1 MKNKYSNILVN
12 YLVNVIFFSVFLL
25 GGNILY
31 GQKYIVK
38 PDRLNIRKSSCDT
51 SEVMGKLSR
60 GDTLIV
66 LLSEGDWFKISFN
79 GTEGYVNKNFVEKFN
94 ESDKSDKS
102 ETESKT
108 GFKYGFSK
116 GISKSWIWVLVVMAS
131 IFGAGTQI
139 KDGRFKKGIRERPF
153 TGREIFNTFLY
164 SGILI
169 GLIGLITGIVFWV
182 KSF

>member
-1 MKNKYSNILVN
+1 MKNKYSNNLVN
-12 YLVNVIFFSVFLL
+12 FIFLTVFLL

-31 GQKYIVK
+31 GQKYTVL
-38 PDRLNIRKSSCDT
+38 PDRLNIRNSPTDT
-51 SEVMGKLSR
+51 SEVIGKLSK
-60 GDTLIV
+60 GDTITV
-66 LLSEGDWFKISFN
+66 INTDGDWYKVSIN
-79 GTEGYVNKNFVEKFN
+79 GTEGFVHKNFIEKYN

-102 ETESKT
+102 QTESKT

-116 GISKSWIWVLVVMAS
+116 GVSKSWMWVLIIMAS

-139 KDGRFKKGIRERPF
+139 KDGRFKKGFRERPF
-153 TGREIFNTFLY
+153 TGREIFNTLLY